1 MKPPRAQTLISL
13 LTAALAGI
21 GGLLLLLRRR
31 AGARA
36 NPPPSLPGVPDL
48 PASQPAPP
56 ATGETGAARGAALT
70 GLTGLNGRM
79 GAVRRPDRALLSVGA
94 LFFTAASA
102 LLVQPGVTG
111 ALFIS
116 CWLMALLLAGLLLLA
131 PPPAVRPALGE
142 IIARHA
148 WELLPLFALVILAAW
163 MQSSTPAPRAP
174 LPEHE
179 RIIALSRLSAISDEA
194 GVLFYAATLAD
205 LQRFS
210 AALTVLGILGVYI
223 FARRLGSAYVA
234 LSAAGFAAASGWT
247 LALGKS
253 GLAYPALTLFG
264 ALAGLALL
272 SAWRTGSRQAYGWAG
287 LAVGAGWLFTPLML
301 WLAPLIPL
309 VALLSAVANRRAWRL
324 LPARL
329 LAALAMGAVVALPFA
344 SLPMRAVTDADSIPN
359 AGLSRFAIFTD
370 ALASGLL
377 QFGPMRDPN
386 ALHGLYDRPTLMP
399 PLALLF
405 ALGLLVWTL
414 ESARQPRWE
423 HALLPL
429 MLLVS
434 LFPAALGWHYPDAL
448 RSAAALPFVMALA
461 GLGMQTLMTL
471 LNARLGRASEL
482 FAALLLAALLLWT
495 ANDARLHY
503 ASVALPAAE
512 QAAAAH
518 LAQSSLMAR

>member
-1 MKPPRAQTLISL
+1 MKPPRAQTLIGL

-21 GGLLLLLRRR
+21 GGLFVLLRRR
-31 AGARA
+31 AGARIRPPTA
-36 NPPPSLPGVPDL
+36 LPDTQNPTAL
-48 PASQPAPP
+48 QNAPP
-56 ATGETGAARGAALT
+56 AAGETRAARGAALT
-70 GLTGLNGRM
+70 GSNDRM
-79 GAVRRPDRALLSVGA
+79 SAFPRPDRALLSIGA

-102 LLVQPGVTG
+102 LLVQLGVTG
-111 ALFIS
+111 ALFVS
-116 CWLMALLLAGLLLLA
+116 CWLMAVLLAGLLLLA
-131 PPPAVRPALGE
+131 PLPDLRPALRE
-142 IIARHA
+142 NIARHA
-148 WELLPLFALVILAAW
+148 WELPPLFALVILAAW

-194 GVLFYAATLAD
+194 GALFYAATLAD

-210 AALTVLGILGVYI
+210 AALAVLGILGVYI
-223 FARRLGSAYVA
+223 FARRLGGAYVA

-253 GLAYPALTLFG
+253 GLAYPALTLFS

-309 VALLSAVANRRAWRL
+309 VALLSAVANRRAWRR

-329 LAALAMGAVVALPFA
+329 LAALAMVAVVALPFA
-344 SLPMRAVTDADSIPN
+344 TLPTRAVTDADSLPN

-414 ESARQPRWE
+414 DSARQLRWE

-434 LFPAALGWHYPDAL
+434 LFPGALGWHYPDAL

-461 GLGMQTLMTL
+461 GLGMRTLMTL
-471 LNARLGRASEL
+471 LNAHLGRAGEL

-512 QAAAAH
+512 QAAAAL